1 MKYAISILALVAL
14 FFAADGAS
22 SDDRD
27 ATAAETASV
36 AEALGGEGCALSDE
50 VEVDGEG
57 VFEADGVVCE
67 DGNYDVELDADF
79 NILSKVKVR
88 PADAAD

>member
-1 MKYAISILALVAL
+1 MKYAISTLALMAV
-14 FFAADGAS
+14 FFAAGVSRA
-22 SDDRD
+22 DRD
-27 ATAAETASV
+27 ATTAETASV
-36 AEALGGEGCALSDE
+36 AEALRQDGCVLSKE
-50 VEVDGEG
+50 VEVDVKG
-57 VFEADGVVCE
+57 VFEADDVACE

>member
-1 MKYAISILALVAL
+1 MRYVISTLALAAL
-14 FFAADGAS
+14 LFAAGAGAAA
-22 SDDRD
+22 DRD

-36 AEALGGEGCALSDE
+36 AEALGGEGCVLSDE

-88 PADAAD
+88 PAGAAD

>member
-1 MKYAISILALVAL
+1 MKYTIFILALVAV
-14 FFAADGAS
+14 FFGAAAAS
-22 SDDRD
+22 FADRE

-36 AEALGGEGCALSDE
+36 AEALGGEGCALSEE
-50 VEVDGEG
+50 VEIGDEG

-79 NILSKVKVR
+79 NILSKVKIRSV
-88 PADAAD
+88 DAAD

>member
-1 MKYAISILALVAL
+1 MRYVISTLALTAL
-14 FFAADGAS
+14 LFAAAPAPAA
-22 SDDRD
+22 DRD
-27 ATAAETASV
+27 VTAAETASV
-36 AEALGGEGCALSDE
+36 AEALGGEGCALSEE
-50 VEVDGEG
+50 VEIGGEG

-79 NILSKVKVR
+79 NILSKVKVG